1 MTPRHVWGSWHT
13 LPVNPLTR
21 TKYSIIDSTWHGHT
35 RSRYHERL
43 SDGNKGYVALHIQYH
58 HHTSIVSYQTQD
70 RTNWLCRN
78 LLEVVMIGARLDIRT
93 ERMKYFHWRIIT
105 PFFLSRDRRSVLRLG
120 EAPVSRLLG
129 EIMTSSWFKQWFNRD
144 VTTHVK
150 PCISHNQTMTT
161 PSKHKSNLC
170 IMRVCDFYSFY
181 DNNTFN
187 YISVIVLYAY
197 IVTQI
202 NCYTENMC
210 SIWLHLYVIL

>member
-1 MTPRHVWGSWHT
+1 MPHHFITDVIIRSSLPVIQQRWDDTLCKINVLVCHYDTASHVWGLWHT
-13 LPVNPLTR
+13 LPVNLLTR
-21 TKYSIIDSTWHGHT
+21 TQYSIIDSTWHGHT

-120 EAPVSRLLG
+120 EAPVSRLL
-129 EIMTSSWFKQWFNRD
+129 E
-144 VTTHVK
+144 
-150 PCISHNQTMTT
+150 
-161 PSKHKSNLC
+161 
-170 IMRVCDFYSFY
+170 
-181 DNNTFN
+181 
-187 YISVIVLYAY
+187 
-197 IVTQI
+197 
-202 NCYTENMC
+202 E
-210 SIWLHLYVIL
+210 